1 MKNLRVSKGNGAWV
15 TWTDEEGHMIALPL
29 IKVGK
34 EWKTAGAYLKYGTSK
49 SDPSFGAVF
58 ALPHDWQVPSRILRL
73 IRKASA

>member
-1 MKNLRVSKGNGAWV
+1 
-15 TWTDEEGHMIALPL
+15 MIALPL